1 VARGEVTPGGGRPAA
16 IRAIIDELVRQRDLL
31 DTAHEP
37 DLVAANRAA
46 IAYWR
51 RRLEVAP
58 ANRRDP

>member
-1 VARGEVTPGGGRPAA
+1 VTSGGGRPAA
-16 IRAIIDELVRQRDLL
+16 IRAIIDELVRQRDLI
-31 DTAHEP
+31 DGAHAP
-37 DLVAANRAA
+37 DLVAANAAA

>member
-1 VARGEVTPGGGRPAA
+1 MTPGGGRPAA
-16 IRAIIDELVRQRDLL
+16 IRAIIAELVRQRDLFES
-31 DTAHEP
+31 THAP
-37 DLVAANRAA
+37 DLVAANTAA